1 MHRYLYMNDRLKL
14 LFMNRKYY
22 LITFSV
28 LEEIVANM
36 AGERSYCSQNNVTV
50 GHFLHYLLR
59 PLQELVPETAND
71 LHTQAMLNSLEPIR

>member
-1 MHRYLYMNDRLKL
+1 MYLFFIESRLNF
-14 LFMNRKYY
+14 LFN
-22 LITFSV
+22 IVVTFSV

-36 AGERSYCSQNNVTV
+36 TGERSYCSQKNVTV

-59 PLQELVPETAND
+59 PLQELVPETATA